1 MASVFVLGPF
11 LDDVIEPMPQ
21 VTVPGAVT
29 PGRRRITFAEPP
41 TAPGGNVN
49 LTFLQADAPADAMP
63 VNVYAFFCQPVQS
76 VPALDQRTPD
86 WFFKNADAHGFTP
99 IKDESRFTVTAQ
111 GVRPSLQPYFV
122 QAVLVFL
129 V

>member
-1 MASVFVLGPF
+1 MASVFILGPS

-29 PGRRRITFAEPP
+29 PGRRRIAFAQPP

-49 LTFLQADAPADAMP
+49 LTFLPAD
-63 VNVYAFFCQPVQS
+63 VYAFFCQPVQG
-76 VPALDQRTPD
+76 VPPLNQRTPD
-86 WFFKNADAHGFTP
+86 WFFKNADAHGFP
-99 IKDESRFTVTAQ
+99 AIKDDSPFTVTVQ

-122 QAVLVFL
+122 QTVFEFSA
-129 V
+129 